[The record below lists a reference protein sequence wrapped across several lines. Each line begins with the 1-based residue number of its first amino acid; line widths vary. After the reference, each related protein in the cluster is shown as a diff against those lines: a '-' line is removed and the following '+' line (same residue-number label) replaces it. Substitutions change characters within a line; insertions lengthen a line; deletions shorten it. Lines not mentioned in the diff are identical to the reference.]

1 MKVCLETI
9 KQILPVDIGQH
20 VFLETV
26 FKKISY
32 HRETNYAYLQKAYIT
47 EKCYNPKI
55 RVYGSKQIHSCG
67 KTKAVRTFF
76 LKNWEYLSFYQQF

>member
-32 HRETNYAYLQKAYIT
+32 YAYLQKAYIT